1 MKIGWFN
8 NIQAIL
14 TDHKL
19 PTDFTT
25 IKSMS
30 HNEWKLKVQKA
41 IEKKNIE
48 RLHEECHET
57 TNEIKKVKT
66 KTASIPKQLAD
77 PSYKREPRPEIQ
89 KSTKHEA
96 KTIIIARYGMLQCG
110 KNYQGTMN
118 KTCDKCNCID
128 DENHRLNYCV
138 KWKDRNYHNETG
150 KVDFDLIY
158 SNEIAVLRSILPYIE
173 KLWNTRNA
181 NGTMHTG

>member
-1 MKIGWFN
+1 
-8 NIQAIL
+8 
-14 TDHKL
+14 
-19 PTDFTT
+19 
-25 IKSMS
+25 MS

-41 IEKKNIE
+41 IEKKNKE

-57 TNEIKKVKT
+57 TNGIKKEKT
-66 KTASIPKQLAD
+66 KTASMTKQLAD

-89 KSTKHEA
+89 KTTKHEA

-150 KVDFDLIY
+150 KVDFKLIY
-158 SNEIAVLRSILPYIE
+158 SNEIAVLRSILPSIE

-181 NGTMHTG
+181 NGTMHSE